1 MARASDPLRNR
12 KNSPINQKPA
22 IAGIP
27 KMLRFERFSLINL
40 EGYLPSI
47 LRSEEVFPADLR
59 ETAESCR
66 EALGRDRG
74 FGLALYDSDDYAGNA
89 IGFGIAGPA
98 YRDLGLDAFRPMD
111 TSVVYLFNIVTLP
124 EFRGRGHGKRLLA
137 EFCDRAAMEGFTTL
151 AGHFRDNG
159 SLKNFL
165 EIGGVELGRVE
176 DWFGTGETYA
186 YCERALEIPAG
197 WEGRNSRFGVSSGT
211 AALTS

>member
-1 MARASDPLRNR
+1 
-12 KNSPINQKPA
+12 
-22 IAGIP
+22 
-27 KMLRFERFSLINL
+27 MLRFERFTQVNL
-40 EGYLPSI
+40 EDYLPSI
-47 LRSEEVFPADLR
+47 LRSEAVFPPDLR
-59 ETAESCR
+59 ETADTCR
-66 EALGRDRG
+66 EALGRDRA
-74 FGLALYDSDDYAGNA
+74 FGLALYDSGDYAGNA

-111 TSVVYLFNIVTLP
+111 TSVVYLFNIVTMP
-124 EFRGRGHGKRLLA
+124 EFRGRGLGKRLLS
-137 EFCDRAAMEGFTTL
+137 EFCDQAAMEGFTTL

-197 WEGRNSRFGVSSGT
+197 WERHTSRFRTPSEAPALVS
-211 AALTS
+211 